1 MAVARAGICAAL
13 PARTAVLGAANP
25 VGGGWNRAKTVQQ
38 NLGLSGAMLSR
49 FDLLFVMR
57 DAPDAALDQRLSEHV
72 LAMYSGEIHML
83 EPSWKLLHAAMAI
96 TDTAEYWSVRTSDNP
111 LAFSCEGSNDRFDKM
126 RIALCSNVK
135 YAEPYQRQ

>member
-13 PARTAVLGAANP
+13 PARTAMLGAANP

-72 LAMYSGEIHML
+72 LAMHSGEIHML
-83 EPSWKLLHAAMAI
+83 EPSGICCMQLWLSRILLRSGRCEQV
-96 TDTAEYWSVRTSDNP
+96 TKRTMGI
-111 LAFSCEGSNDRFDKM
+111 LLR
-126 RIALCSNVK
+126 RIQV
-135 YAEPYQRQ
+135 QI